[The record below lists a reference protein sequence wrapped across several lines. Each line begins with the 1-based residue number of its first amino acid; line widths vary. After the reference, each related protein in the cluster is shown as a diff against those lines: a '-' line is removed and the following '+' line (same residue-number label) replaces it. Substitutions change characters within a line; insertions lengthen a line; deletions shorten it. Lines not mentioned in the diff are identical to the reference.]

1 MRIHGR
7 YLTLIL
13 RRTSTSCTR
22 LGIVA
27 SKKIGGAVERNRA
40 KRRVRDLFRRQ
51 SDGCP
56 ALDVVVI
63 PRPDLI
69 HAPFPMLAQ
78 DFRSVW
84 RRGVERLASR
94 DRG

>member
-51 SDGCP
+51 SDGGP